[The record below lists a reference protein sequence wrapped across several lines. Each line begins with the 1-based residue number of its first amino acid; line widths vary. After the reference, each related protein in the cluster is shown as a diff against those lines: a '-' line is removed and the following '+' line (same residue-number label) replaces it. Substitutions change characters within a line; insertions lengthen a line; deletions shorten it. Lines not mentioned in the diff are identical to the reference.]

1 MKWLVERNRR
11 LGRTSIV
18 SLLLAMVSM
27 APAVAQDGA
36 FPDLEIVGAS
46 FTNTVE
52 PGGSVTVEVTARN
65 AGTVLVMG
73 TETSNSGYMEL
84 CFEL

>member
-46 FTNTVE
+46 FTNPVE

>member
-46 FTNTVE
+46 FTNPVE
-52 PGGSVTVEVTARN
+52 PGGSVTVEVTAATQAQSWLWERKPQI
-65 AGTVLVMG
+65 AAI
-73 TETSNSGYMEL
+73 
-84 CFEL
+84 